1 MFWSRNKKVNFKLQI
16 LIGGLHGLHLSCPLT
31 LVFQRANYHGHSTAV
46 DHILTESDNRDNNM
60 ADSKQ
65 FDTGSETSSEDVGVN
80 LCGAVEIID
89 VKNLIREWI
98 CSTPGKAKFINSFVS
113 PYTTIQASQ

>member
-1 MFWSRNKKVNFKLQI
+1 M
-16 LIGGLHGLHLSCPLT
+16 IGGPDGLHLSCSLS
-31 LVFQRANYHGHSTAV
+31 LVLQHANDHGHSTAV
-46 DHILTESDNRDNNM
+46 DHILTESDTGDNNL

-65 FDTGSETSSEDVGVN
+65 SDTVSETSSEDVGVN

-98 CSTPGKAKFINSFVS
+98 CSTPGRDLSKFIRFGSRVCTGLKS
-113 PYTTIQASQ
+113 TLI

>member
-1 MFWSRNKKVNFKLQI
+1 
-16 LIGGLHGLHLSCPLT
+16 
-31 LVFQRANYHGHSTAV
+31 
-46 DHILTESDNRDNNM
+46 M

-65 FDTGSETSSEDVGVN
+65 SDTGSETSSEDVGVN

-98 CSTPGKAKFINSFVS
+98 CSTPGKDLSL
-113 PYTTIQASQ
+113 